1 MGNIG
6 GYLASGILEGL
17 AGKRGSI
24 GKPILETCQ
33 GEIFGKPGSGE
44 TFGEPGKGENIL
56 GTWQGGKHLGNLARG
71 KTFG

>member
-6 GYLASGILEGL
+6 GYLASGILAGL

-44 TFGEPGKGENIL
+44 LFSGLDSNT
-56 GTWQGGKHLGNLARG
+56 
-71 KTFG
+71 